1 MARLQRL
8 FKRSASPTNIRSD
21 HEVILF
27 AIDTGRLKVVN
38 FDHTEHTI
46 AWLEEIGGGG
56 PGGGGIEFDTYPQFG
71 DWLYAEST
79 DASGSPNGY
88 GIELNSANDV
98 VLESAEQI
106 ALYGDTGKL
115 SFNGGGSGSPGLWL
129 LTSAG
134 KILLQNTVGGAGDG
148 GVVVQAY
155 EFIVDTTPEASGN
168 NIHLKS
174 YAITEEALA
183 VSGSG
188 GTITLTADRDVTIQ
202 STNTN
207 MALYASSGTMTI
219 QASNLVFNGLSQVV
233 AVTTLAEVI
242 TLLQSYGLAA

>member
-1 MARLQRL
+1 MARLERF

-27 AIDTGRLKVVN
+27 ATDTGRMKVVN

-46 AWLEEIGGGG
+46 AWLDEITGGGG
-56 PGGGGIEFDTYPQFG
+56 GGGGIDFDTYPQDG
-71 DWLYAEST
+71 DWLYVEST
-79 DASGSPNGY
+79 DETGSPNGY
-88 GIELNSANDV
+88 GIELKSADD
-98 VLESAEQI
+98 LAISSSQQI
-106 ALYGDTGKL
+106 WMFGSTGKF

-129 LTSAG
+129 LTTAG
-134 KILLQNTVGGAGDG
+134 KLLLQNTVGGGGDG

-155 EFIVDTTPEASGN
+155 EFVVDTTPEASGN
-168 NIHLKS
+168 NIHLKA
-174 YAITEEALA
+174 YAITEEAVA

-188 GTITLTADRDVTIQ
+188 GTINLTADRGITIQ

-207 MALYASSGTMTI
+207 MSLFASSGTITI
-219 QASNLVFNGLSQVV
+219 QASNLVFNGLSQVTP
-233 AVTTLAEVI
+233 VTTLAEVI